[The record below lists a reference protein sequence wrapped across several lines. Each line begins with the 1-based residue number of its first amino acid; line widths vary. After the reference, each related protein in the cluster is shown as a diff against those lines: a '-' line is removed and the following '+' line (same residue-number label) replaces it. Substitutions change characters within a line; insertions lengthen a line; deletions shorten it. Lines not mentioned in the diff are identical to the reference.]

1 MYAPKSRRE
10 TSLPI
15 LQIEVE
21 HADGVAKTNPNGIAV
36 SAMLGMHGDPI
47 ELPRGVLVEGT
58 EVFDP
63 TQIKPLRDAKSLIS
77 GHPAVLYRAE
87 DYELAMS
94 PEELFRFMKHALLPA
109 EYFALRDHV
118 GMIHEIHEDFYD
130 IETGAAYQP
139 MDEARYERDMGW
151 G

>member
-1 MYAPKSRRE
+1 MYEPKNRRPI
-10 TSLPI
+10 SLPI

-21 HADGVAKTNPNGIAV
+21 HANGVSKSNPNGIAV
-36 SAMLGMHGDPI
+36 SAMLGIKSGPFDIP
-47 ELPRGVLVEGT
+47 ENFFPVGT
-58 EVFDP
+58 DIFDP
-63 TQIKPLRDAKSLIS
+63 TQIKPLRDAKSIIS

-94 PEELFRFMKHALLPA
+94 PEELFRFMKHALMPA

-118 GMIHEIHEDFYD
+118 GMIHEIHDDFYD
-130 IETGAAYQP
+130 VETGAAFQP
-139 MDEARYERDMGW
+139 MDDEQYQKDMGW

>member
-1 MYAPKSRRE
+1 MYAPKNRRP

-21 HADGVAKTNPNGIAV
+21 HLGETYRTTPNGIAV
-36 SAMLGMHGDPI
+36 SAMWGIRGEPI
-47 ELPRGVLVEGT
+47 ILPRGVLPEDA

-63 TQIKPLRDAKSLIS
+63 RSLQPLRDAKSIIS

-87 DYELAMS
+87 DYELALT
-94 PEELFRFMKHALLPA
+94 PEELFRFMKNALLPA

-118 GMIHEIHEDFYD
+118 GMVHEIHEDFYD
-130 IETGAAYQP
+130 PETGAAFQP
-139 MDEARYERDMGW
+139 MDEAGYERDMGW

>member
-1 MYAPKSRRE
+1 MYEPKNRKD

-21 HADGVAKTNPNGIAV
+21 HADGVAKTNPNGIVV
-36 SAMLGMHGDPI
+36 SAMLGIKSGSLNIPDGF
-47 ELPRGVLVEGT
+47 LQTGT
-58 EVFDP
+58 DVFDP
-63 TQIKPLRDAKSLIS
+63 TLLMPLRDIKSLIS
-77 GHPAVLYRAE
+77 GHPSVLYRAD
-87 DYELAMS
+87 DYELS
-94 PEELFRFMKHALLPA
+94 LTPDELFRFMKHALLPA

-130 IETGAAYQP
+130 PETGAAFQP
-139 MDEARYERDMGW
+139 MDAAGYESDMGW